1 MLSYWFA
8 TPLAAWVPLVFA
20 IGFALLA
27 VIAVV
32 ATLARQ
38 TEERDAAAIATLY
51 GFGFGVAAIS
61 ELLMYLDVAF
71 GWSLATFFAIS
82 ATVAPYIAIAAIVV
96 AVLAIGIAVY
106 MQFREEGSYRATHAH
121 GYAH

>member
-38 TEERDAAAIATLY
+38 TKERDATAIATMY

-82 ATVAPYIAIAAIVV
+82 VGVATFIAIAAAAV
-96 AVLAIGIAVY
+96 AILAIVIAVF
-106 MQFREEGSYRATHAH
+106 MQFREEGAYRATHAM
-121 GYAH
+121 AH

>member
-1 MLSYWFA
+1 MLSYWFPA
-8 TPLAAWVPLVFA
+8 PLAEWAPLVLA

-38 TEERDAAAIATLY
+38 TEERDASAIATLY
-51 GFGFGVAAIS
+51 GFGFGLAAVA

-82 ATVAPYIAIAAIVV
+82 ASVAPVIAIAAAVV
-96 AVLAIGIAVY
+96 AGLAILAAVI
-106 MQFREEGSYRATHAH
+106 MQFREEGAYRATH

>member
-8 TPLAAWVPLVFA
+8 TPVAAWVPLVCA

-27 VIAVV
+27 VIVVV
-32 ATLARQ
+32 ATLARRS
-38 TEERDAAAIATLY
+38 EERDASAIATLY
-51 GFGFGVAAIS
+51 GFGFGMAALS

-82 ATVAPYIAIAAIVV
+82 VGVATFIAIAA
-96 AVLAIGIAVY
+96 AVIAGLAI
-106 MQFREEGSYRATHAH
+106 
-121 GYAH
+121 